1 MRIMLAMHILRLFAV
16 YLRLGILGEMEYRAN
31 FWINLLQSFL
41 ELGVALGGLAVVF
54 SHTDTLGGW
63 RPEELLA
70 LVGVYFLIAGM
81 IRTLVEPSMQLFM
94 EDIRKGTLDFKLT
107 KPEDAQLLVSIQ
119 RVEIWRLVDGVVGLV
134 VLGIALQRLGT
145 QISLFDAFAFGITL
159 IAGGLIVYSFYMIL
173 ATCAFWFVRV
183 ENILVIFQSMYQA
196 GRWPV
201 TIYPGWL
208 RWILTFLVPVAFA
221 TTVPASAFTGR
232 IEPGLLLAAVGL
244 AVGLLIAARLFWRYG
259 IRFYSGA
266 SA

>member
-1 MRIMLAMHILRLFAV
+1 MHILRLFAI
-16 YLRLGILGEMEYRAN
+16 YLRLGLLGEMEYRAN
-31 FWINLLQSFL
+31 FWINLFQSFL

-54 SHTDTLGGW
+54 AHTDTLGGW
-63 RPEELLA
+63 KPEELLA

-81 IRTLVEPSMQLFM
+81 IRTLVRPSMQLFM

-107 KPEDAQLLVSIQ
+107 KPADAQLLVSIQ
-119 RVEIWRLVDGVVGLV
+119 RVEVWRLVDAAVGLI
-134 VLGIALQRLGT
+134 VLGVALSRLGA
-145 QISLFDAFAFGITL
+145 QIGLGDALAFGVTL
-159 IAGGLIVYSFYMIL
+159 LAGGLIVYSFFMIL

-183 ENILVIFQSMYQA
+183 ENILVIFDSMYQA

-201 TIYPGWL
+201 TIYPAWL
-208 RWILTFLVPVAFA
+208 QWILTFLVPVAFA

-232 IEPGLLLAAVGL
+232 IEGGLLISAVGL
-244 AVGLLIAARLFWRYG
+244 AVALLIAARLFWRYG

>member
-1 MRIMLAMHILRLFAV
+1 MHILRLFAV
-16 YLRLGILGEMEYRAN
+16 YLRLGLLGEMEYRAN
-31 FWINLLQSFL
+31 FWINLFSSFL
-41 ELGVALGGLAVVF
+41 ELGVALAGLAVVF

-63 RPEELLA
+63 KPDELLA

-81 IRTLVEPSMQLFM
+81 IRALVRPSMQLFM

-107 KPEDAQLLVSIQ
+107 KPEDGQLLVSIQ
-119 RVEIWRLVDGVVGLV
+119 RVEVWRLVDALVGLV
-134 VLGIALQRLGT
+134 VLGIALSRIGA
-145 QISLFDAFAFGITL
+145 QISLTDTLAFGITL
-159 IAGGLIVYSFYMIL
+159 IAGGLIVYSFFMIL

-183 ENILVIFQSMYQA
+183 ENILNIFDSMYQA

-201 TIYPGWL
+201 TIYPAWL
-208 RWILTFLVPVAFA
+208 QWILTFLVPVAFA

-232 IEPGLLLAAVGL
+232 IETGLLLSSIGL
-244 AVGLLIAARLFWRYG
+244 AVLLLIAARLFWRYG

>member
-1 MRIMLAMHILRLFAV
+1 MHLLRLFAV
-16 YLRLGILGEMEYRAN
+16 YLRLGLLGEMEYRIN

-41 ELGVALGGLAVVF
+41 ELGVALAGLAVVF

-63 RPEELLA
+63 QPEELLA
-70 LVGVYFLIAGM
+70 LVGVYFLIAGL
-81 IRTLVEPSMQLFM
+81 IRSLVRPSMQLFM

-119 RVEIWRLVDGVVGLV
+119 RVELWRLIDAVVGV
-134 VLGIALQRLGT
+134 IVLTVALSRLGARVG
-145 QISLFDAFAFGITL
+145 LGDALMFGTTL
-159 IAGGLIVYSFYMIL
+159 LAGALIVYSFYMIL
-173 ATCAFWFVRV
+173 ATCAFWFVKV

-201 TIYPGWL
+201 TIYPDWL
-208 RWILTFLVPVAFA
+208 RWILTFLIPVAFA
-221 TTVPASAFTGR
+221 TTVPATALTGR
-232 IEPGLLLAAVGL
+232 IETSLLLSAIGLAAVS
-244 AVGLLIAARLFWRYG
+244 LIVARLFWRYG